1 VRGLV
6 ALTVFGGGIAHA
18 TVAPALRIGNVSPD
32 IPLVVVVLLSLRRGP
47 EFGCL
52 AGFVAG
58 LVQDAAGGG
67 FIGVQAM
74 TKALAGFAIGAASTR
89 LRPTQPLV
97 QVPALVVLT
106 LAEGIVRYGLL
117 ALVRFP
123 AGFVDVM
130 VYVVVPQALYNG
142 VLGAVLVTV
151 MALVDAQRM
160 RGA

>member
-32 IPLVVVVLLSLRRGP
+32 IPLVVVVLLALRRGP
-47 EFGCL
+47 EFGCV

-67 FIGVQAM
+67 FIGVQGM
-74 TKALAGFAIGAASTR
+74 TKALAGFAAGTASAR

-106 LAEGIVRYGLL
+106 LAEGILRYGLL

-142 VLGAVLVTV
+142 VLGAILVTA
-151 MALVDAQRM
+151 MTLLDQRAG
-160 RGA
+160 RA